1 MSEIIDAIRQRMS
14 LREPL
19 AEALGIVARLT
30 DRLDLKKPE
39 DESEYAGYLVR
50 QLALAKEVCP
60 DCRSFER
67 NFPSF
72 AFSIATGIGKTR
84 LMGACISYLYLKKGI
99 KHFFVLAPNLT
110 LYEKLKRDFG
120 EVSYQKYVFKG
131 IAEFVA
137 NPPIVVDGDNYNQ
150 FHNMGTLHN
159 SVEINIFNISK
170 FNSDSKSSKKGVPK
184 MRRLSEY
191 LGQSYFEYLSSLEDL
206 VILMDEAHRYHTDA
220 SRKAIDELRP
230 VLGLEMTA
238 TPTDEKGKSFRNIV
252 YEYNLAQALADGKY
266 VKIPTVARRRNFK
279 KGNMSD
285 RELDIIKLEDAFG
298 IHEKTK
304 VQLELYSRQ
313 NGLPLVK
320 PFIWVICRN
329 IQHAKDT
336 FELIENDLYGGK
348 YRGKVLQIDSSTRK
362 DDEVDRLFVSL
373 ESPDN
378 KVEIVIHVNM
388 LKEGWDVTNLYT
400 IVPLRAADAPIL
412 IEQSIGRGLRLPYG
426 RRTGCPDVDKLTV
439 IAHENFE
446 AVIER
451 ANNPA
456 SVLSRLSYVELDDED
471 VSPETSKVV
480 VAQTILDLEEQRALE
495 AARTEEDKK
504 SVRDVS
510 DAKSAVWKVLSEMP
524 RIMDSSLERINP
536 IRSAADLKRPDV
548 VSVVKEMT
556 KQEIIKSAKER
567 YPLFYED
574 VSRSL
579 IADVDNVVE
588 TVIYNFVENTIEIP
602 RMTIQREVC
611 RAEYEWFDL
620 NTDFGFSLPDLKQE
634 IVRVGL
640 VDKSS
645 EIIEV
650 ISGREYEPPVDQ
662 IVSALMDYDDIDYVK
677 NSALLYHLAQ
687 QALEAIQGA
696 AGEDSDAA
704 EIVYNFREAIAG
716 MIYKQLKD
724 HFVMKP
730 LGYTRPKVLPFSGIV
745 EQHLTE
751 VEGYG
756 KRDYR
761 DSVDKKSVP
770 KIIFTG
776 FTKSY
781 YMQCKFD
788 SKTELDFANVLESD
802 ADVKKWL
809 RPASSQFN
817 IYWSNGSRRYE
828 PDFVVETG
836 NCIYLVE
843 TKAAKDVND
852 ADVQDKKRAA
862 EEYCKNSTEYTKEN
876 GGKPWRYILLAHD
889 VVDRTMSFRYLAA
902 LGDQNSR

>member
-84 LMGACISYLYLKKGI
+84 LTGACIAYLYLKKGI

-120 EVSYQKYVFKG
+120 EVSYQKYAFKG
-131 IAEFVA
+131 IAEFAA

-170 FNSDSKSSKKGVPK
+170 FNSDSKSSKKGIPK

-191 LGQSYFEYLSSLEDL
+191 LGQSYFEYLSNLDDL
-206 VILMDEAHRYHTDA
+206 VILMDEAHRYHADA

-285 RELDIIKLEDAFG
+285 RELDIIKLEDAFS

-426 RRTGCPDVDKLTV
+426 RRTGCPDVDK
-439 IAHENFE
+439 
-446 AVIER
+446 
-451 ANNPA
+451 
-456 SVLSRLSYVELDDED
+456 
-471 VSPETSKVV
+471 
-480 VAQTILDLEEQRALE
+480 
-495 AARTEEDKK
+495 
-504 SVRDVS
+504 
-510 DAKSAVWKVLSEMP
+510 
-524 RIMDSSLERINP
+524 
-536 IRSAADLKRPDV
+536 
-548 VSVVKEMT
+548 
-556 KQEIIKSAKER
+556 
-567 YPLFYED
+567 
-574 VSRSL
+574 
-579 IADVDNVVE
+579 
-588 TVIYNFVENTIEIP
+588 
-602 RMTIQREVC
+602 
-611 RAEYEWFDL
+611 
-620 NTDFGFSLPDLKQE
+620 
-634 IVRVGL
+634 
-640 VDKSS
+640 
-645 EIIEV
+645 
-650 ISGREYEPPVDQ
+650 
-662 IVSALMDYDDIDYVK
+662 
-677 NSALLYHLAQ
+677 
-687 QALEAIQGA
+687 
-696 AGEDSDAA
+696 
-704 EIVYNFREAIAG
+704 
-716 MIYKQLKD
+716 
-724 HFVMKP
+724 
-730 LGYTRPKVLPFSGIV
+730 
-745 EQHLTE
+745 
-751 VEGYG
+751 
-756 KRDYR
+756 
-761 DSVDKKSVP
+761 KSVP

-781 YMQCKFD
+781 YTQCKFD

-836 NCIYLVE
+836 SCIYLVE

-862 EEYCKNSTEYTKEN
+862 EEYCKNATEYTSEN

>member
-1 MSEIIDAIRQRMS
+1 MS

-84 LMGACISYLYLKKGI
+84 LMGACIAYLYLKKGI

-170 FNSDSKSSKKGVPK
+170 FNSDSKSSKKGIPK

-206 VILMDEAHRYHTDA
+206 VILMDEAHRYHADA

-285 RELDIIKLEDAFG
+285 RELDIIKLEDAFS

-304 VQLELYSRQ
+304 VQLELYSRR

-451 ANNPA
+451 ANDPA
-456 SVLSRLSYVELDDED
+456 SVLSRLSYVELGDED
-471 VSPETSKVV
+471 VSSETSKVV

-510 DAKSAVWKVLSEMP
+510 DAKRAVWKVLSEMP
-524 RIMDSSLERINP
+524 RIMDSSLERRSP

-730 LGYTRPKVLPFSGIV
+730 LGYTMPKVLPFSGIV

-836 NCIYLVE
+836 SCIYLVE

-862 EEYCKNSTEYTKEN
+862 EEYCKNATEYTSEN

-902 LGDQNSR
+902 LGDQDSRI

>member
-1 MSEIIDAIRQRMS
+1 MS

-206 VILMDEAHRYHTDA
+206 VILMDEAHRYHADA

-285 RELDIIKLEDAFG
+285 RELDIIKLEDAFS

-451 ANNPA
+451 ANDPA
-456 SVLSRLSYVELDDED
+456 SVLSRLSYVELGDED
-471 VSPETSKVV
+471 VSSETSKVV

-510 DAKSAVWKVLSEMP
+510 DAKRAVWKVLSEMP
-524 RIMDSSLERINP
+524 RIMDSSLERRSP

-730 LGYTRPKVLPFSGIV
+730 LGYTMPKVLPFSGIV

-788 SKTELDFANVLESD
+788 SKTELDFAYVLESD

-828 PDFVVETG
+828 PDFVVETES
-836 NCIYLVE
+836 CIYLVE

-862 EEYCKNSTEYTKEN
+862 EEYCKNATEYTSEN

-902 LGDQNSR
+902 LGDQDSRI

>member
-1 MSEIIDAIRQRMS
+1 MS

-50 QLALAKEVCP
+50 QLALAKGVCP
-60 DCRSFER
+60 DCGSFER

-84 LMGACISYLYLKKGI
+84 LMGACIAYLYLKKGI

-191 LGQSYFEYLSSLEDL
+191 LGQSYFEYLSNLDDL
-206 VILMDEAHRYHTDA
+206 VILMDEAHRYHADA

-285 RELDIIKLEDAFG
+285 RELDIIKLEDAFS

-510 DAKSAVWKVLSEMP
+510 DAKRAVWKVLSEMP

-602 RMTIQREVC
+602 RMTIQREVY

-696 AGEDSDAA
+696 ADEDSDTA

-751 VEGYG
+751 VDGYG
-756 KRDYR
+756 RRDYR

-770 KIIFTG
+770 KMIFTG

-781 YMQCKFD
+781 YTQCKFD

-836 NCIYLVE
+836 SCIYLVE

-862 EEYCKNSTEYTKEN
+862 EEYCKNATEYTSEN

>member
-170 FNSDSKSSKKGVPK
+170 FNSDSKSSKKGIPK

-206 VILMDEAHRYHTDA
+206 VILMDEAHRYHADA

-285 RELDIIKLEDAFG
+285 RELDIIKLEDAFS

-304 VQLELYSRQ
+304 VQLELYSRR

-451 ANNPA
+451 ANDPA
-456 SVLSRLSYVELDDED
+456 SVLSRLSYVELGDED
-471 VSPETSKVV
+471 VSSETSKV

-510 DAKSAVWKVLSEMP
+510 DAKRAVWKVLSEMP
-524 RIMDSSLERINP
+524 RIMDSSLERRSP

-677 NSALLYHLAQ
+677 NSALLYHLEQ

-696 AGEDSDAA
+696 AGED
-704 EIVYNFREAIAG
+704 
-716 MIYKQLKD
+716 
-724 HFVMKP
+724 
-730 LGYTRPKVLPFSGIV
+730 
-745 EQHLTE
+745 
-751 VEGYG
+751 
-756 KRDYR
+756 
-761 DSVDKKSVP
+761 
-770 KIIFTG
+770 
-776 FTKSY
+776 
-781 YMQCKFD
+781 
-788 SKTELDFANVLESD
+788 SD

-828 PDFVVETG
+828 PDFVVETES
-836 NCIYLVE
+836 CIYLVE

-862 EEYCKNSTEYTKEN
+862 EEYCKNATEYTSEN

-902 LGDQNSR
+902 LGDQDSRI

>member
-1 MSEIIDAIRQRMS
+1 MSEIIDTIRQRMS

-84 LMGACISYLYLKKGI
+84 LMGACIAYLYLKKGI

-120 EVSYQKYVFKG
+120 EVSYQKYAFKG

-170 FNSDSKSSKKGVPK
+170 FNSDSKSSKKGIPK

-191 LGQSYFEYLSSLEDL
+191 LGQSYFEYLSNLDDL
-206 VILMDEAHRYHTDA
+206 VILMDEAHRYHADA

-266 VKIPTVARRRNFK
+266 VKIPTVARRRNFT

-285 RELDIIKLEDAFG
+285 RELDIIKLEDAFS

-510 DAKSAVWKVLSEMP
+510 DAKRAVWKVLSEMP
-524 RIMDSSLERINP
+524 RIMDSSLERRSP

-602 RMTIQREVC
+602 RMTIQREAC

-687 QALEAIQGA
+687 QALEAIQEA

-828 PDFVVETG
+828 PDFVVETES
-836 NCIYLVE
+836 CIYLVE

-862 EEYCKNSTEYTKEN
+862 EEYCKNATEYTSEN

>member
-84 LMGACISYLYLKKGI
+84 LMGACIAYLYLKKGI

-120 EVSYQKYVFKG
+120 EVSYQKYAFKG

-170 FNSDSKSSKKGVPK
+170 FNSDSKSSKKGIPK

-191 LGQSYFEYLSSLEDL
+191 LGQSYFEYLSNLDDL
-206 VILMDEAHRYHTDA
+206 VILMDEAHRYHADA

-285 RELDIIKLEDAFG
+285 RELDIIKLEDAFS

-510 DAKSAVWKVLSEMP
+510 DAKRAVWKVLSEMP
-524 RIMDSSLERINP
+524 RIMDSSLERRSP

-574 VSRSL
+574 ASRSL

-696 AGEDSDAA
+696 ADEDSDTA

-751 VEGYG
+751 VDGYG
-756 KRDYR
+756 RRDYR

-781 YMQCKFD
+781 YTQCKFD

-828 PDFVVETG
+828 PDFVVETES
-836 NCIYLVE
+836 CIYLVE

-862 EEYCKNSTEYTKEN
+862 EEYCKNATEYTSEN

>member
-1 MSEIIDAIRQRMS
+1 MS

-170 FNSDSKSSKKGVPK
+170 FNSDSKSSKKGIPK

-206 VILMDEAHRYHTDA
+206 VILMDEAHRYHADA

-285 RELDIIKLEDAFG
+285 RELDIIKLEDAFS

-304 VQLELYSRQ
+304 VQFELYSRQ

-451 ANNPA
+451 ANDPA
-456 SVLSRLSYVELDDED
+456 SVLSRLSYVELGDED
-471 VSPETSKVV
+471 VSSETSKVV

-510 DAKSAVWKVLSEMP
+510 DAKRAVWKVLSEMP
-524 RIMDSSLERINP
+524 RIMDSSLERRSP

-574 VSRSL
+574 VSGSL

-696 AGEDSDAA
+696 AGE
-704 EIVYNFREAIAG
+704 
-716 MIYKQLKD
+716 
-724 HFVMKP
+724 
-730 LGYTRPKVLPFSGIV
+730 
-745 EQHLTE
+745 
-751 VEGYG
+751 
-756 KRDYR
+756 
-761 DSVDKKSVP
+761 
-770 KIIFTG
+770 
-776 FTKSY
+776 
-781 YMQCKFD
+781 
-788 SKTELDFANVLESD
+788 ESD

-828 PDFVVETG
+828 PDFVVETES
-836 NCIYLVE
+836 CIYLVE

-862 EEYCKNSTEYTKEN
+862 EEYCKNATEYTSEN

-902 LGDQNSR
+902 LGDQDSRI

>member
-1 MSEIIDAIRQRMS
+1 MS

-84 LMGACISYLYLKKGI
+84 LMGACIAYLYLKKGI

-120 EVSYQKYVFKG
+120 EVSYQKYAFKG

-170 FNSDSKSSKKGVPK
+170 FNSDSKSSKKGIPK

-191 LGQSYFEYLSSLEDL
+191 LGQSYFEYLSNLDDL
-206 VILMDEAHRYHTDA
+206 VILMDEAHRYHADA

-266 VKIPTVARRRNFK
+266 VKIPTVARRRNFT

-285 RELDIIKLEDAFG
+285 RELDIIKLEDAFS

-510 DAKSAVWKVLSEMP
+510 DAKRAVWKVLSEMP
-524 RIMDSSLERINP
+524 RIMDSSLERRSP

-602 RMTIQREVC
+602 RMTIQREAC

-687 QALEAIQGA
+687 QALEAIQEA

-828 PDFVVETG
+828 PDFVVETES
-836 NCIYLVE
+836 CIYLVE

-862 EEYCKNSTEYTKEN
+862 EEYCKNATEYTSEN